1 MKKGR
6 NDQSA
11 DLMHNLFLNLFN
23 RLKGELCLY
32 KNGLIRTYKVLMF
45 CISSYSTYLL

>member
-1 MKKGR
+1 MKRGQ

-11 DLMHNLFLNLFN
+11 DLVHNLFLNLFN

-32 KNGLIRTYKVLMF
+32 KNGLIRTLK
-45 CISSYSTYLL
+45 YLCFV